1 MRKIIESPD
10 SRFIKVRCPKCKKEQ
25 VIFGK
30 AATKIKC
37 NSCGNVLGQPSGGK
51 TKVKSQILEVLE

>member
-1 MRKIIESPD
+1 MKMIETPD
-10 SRFIKVRCPKCKKEQ
+10 SRFIKVKCPKCKKEQ

-37 NSCGNVLGQPSGGK
+37 LSCGNILAVPTGGK
-51 TKVKSQILEVLE
+51 TRVRSQILEVLE